1 MRVVLT
7 RPRHEAGRWAQALQA
22 HGHEVVLLPLID
34 IGPAPDLQALRR
46 AAQGLSDFDA
56 AMFVSGSAVQGFF
69 RDAMHSAAWPAG
81 TRAWCTGPGTAQ
93 ALLAAGVPADRIDA
107 PPADA
112 AQFDSEAL
120 WARVAAQARPGAR
133 VLLVR
138 GAGADGQPA
147 GRDWLASRLQAAGAA
162 VDTVASYSRHA
173 PVWGEVERAA
183 ASAAADD
190 GSAWLFSSSEA
201 IANLGELL
209 PDRPWSRARAIATHE
224 RIARAARDAGFG
236 VVCLSRPAE
245 AAVVATLES
254 FG

>member
-22 HGHEVVLLPLID
+22 HGHEVVLLPLIE
-34 IGPAPDLQALRR
+34 IGLAPDLQALRR
-46 AAQGLSDFDA
+46 AAKGLSGFDA

-69 RDAMHSAAWPAG
+69 RDAMRSAAWPAG
-81 TRAWCTGPGTAQ
+81 TRAWCTGPGTSQ

-147 GRDWLASRLQAAGAA
+147 GRDWLASRLQAAGTA

-173 PVWGEVERAA
+173 PVWDEAQRTA

-201 IANLGELL
+201 IANLRELL
-209 PDRPWSRARAIATHE
+209 PDRHWSRARAVATHE